1 MSTHSKKSGEKKDEV
16 GKQQQRRDPYE
27 VLGIS
32 RNSTDQEIKSAY
44 RKMALK
50 YHPDKNANDPKAADT
65 FKEVTFSYNILS
77 DPDKRRQYDS
87 AGFEVSYLH
96 AQIVCAKYSFDDI
109 RVLDLYRGFV
119 RAVESESQELEVDLS
134 SLGAVNTMFA
144 ALFSKL
150 GVPIKTTVSATIL
163 EEALNG
169 EVTVRP
175 LELGQLFN
183 KKVEK
188 QCAHFYSVTITE
200 WEAQAGPASLYF
212 DFFTVYAVIIPLT
225 GFMQLLYFE
234 QEENGGLSLVLQE
247 DSAKTGK
254 VTSAGMYFLGF
265 PVYRLEQTASSV
277 GSAKDPDAT
286 FFRKL
291 DGFQPCELTELK
303 AGTHVF
309 AVYGD
314 NFFKSASYTIEVV
327 CAAPFSEEK
336 GQLRDVETQILSKRV
351 ELSKFEKEYREVLAQ
366 FTEMTSRYAQE
377 MQSIDELLKQR
388 NAIHASYTNGPALKR
403 SSSSRKMRH
412 SFKDSFKSAK
422 EEERE
427 EDEEEE
433 KEEEEDEEDT
443 PSREKKPSMTK
454 DRIKKKKWYNI
465 NIKLDKR
472 KPC

>member
-87 AGFEVSYLH
+87 AGFE
-96 AQIVCAKYSFDDI
+96 
-109 RVLDLYRGFV
+109 
-119 RAVESESQELEVDLS
+119 AVESENQELEVDLS

-175 LELGQLFN
+175 LDLGQPFN

-200 WEAQAGPASLYF
+200 WEAQAGLVCRVQSPDKSKF
-212 DFFTVYAVIIPLT
+212 K
-225 GFMQLLYFE
+225 LLYFE

-412 SFKDSFKSAK
+412 SFKDSFKSSK

-443 PSREKKPSMTK
+443 PSREKKPSTTK

>member
-87 AGFEVSYLH
+87 AGFE
-96 AQIVCAKYSFDDI
+96 
-109 RVLDLYRGFV
+109 
-119 RAVESESQELEVDLS
+119 AVESESQELEVDLS

-200 WEAQAGPASLYF
+200 WEAQAGLVCRVQSPDKSKF
-212 DFFTVYAVIIPLT
+212 K
-225 GFMQLLYFE
+225 LLYFE

>member
-1 MSTHSKKSGEKKDEV
+1 MPGNRSKSEKHD
-16 GKQQQRRDPYE
+16 GAMQLRRDPYE
-27 VLGIS
+27 VLGVS
-32 RNSTDQEIKSAY
+32 RNSTDQEIKTAY

-50 YHPDKNANDPKAADT
+50 YHPDKNANDPKAADM

-87 AGFEVSYLH
+87 AGFE
-96 AQIVCAKYSFDDI
+96 
-109 RVLDLYRGFV
+109 
-119 RAVESESQELEVDLS
+119 AVEADSQELELDLS

-169 EVTVRP
+169 AVTIRP
-175 LELGQLFN
+175 LPLGHFIS
-183 KKVEK
+183 KRVEK

-200 WEAQAGPASLYF
+200 EEARAGFVCRVQSSDKSKFKLLYF
-212 DFFTVYAVIIPLT
+212 D
-225 GFMQLLYFE
+225 
-234 QEENGGLSLVLQE
+234 QEDNGGLSLALQE

-265 PVYRLEQTASSV
+265 PVYRLDQTLNSIAA
-277 GSAKDPDAT
+277 AKDPDAS

-314 NFFKSASYTIEVV
+314 NFFKSASYTIEAL

-336 GQLRDVETQILSKRV
+336 ENLRNIESQILSKRA
-351 ELSKFEKEYREVLAQ
+351 EMSKFETEYREVLAQ
-366 FTEMTSRYAQE
+366 FTEMTSRYAHE
-377 MQSIDELLKQR
+377 MQAIDELLKQR
-388 NAIHASYTNGPALKR
+388 NEIHASYSVAPLKR
-403 SSSSRKMRH
+403 SSSKSRGK
-412 SFKDSFKSAK
+412 SSAK
-422 EEERE
+422 EAK
-427 EDEEEE
+427 ED
-433 KEEEEDEEDT
+433 DQV
-443 PSREKKPSMTK
+443 REKRNIR
-454 DRIKKKKWYNI
+454 DRPRKKKWYNI
-465 NIKLDKR
+465 HLRVDKR
-472 KPC
+472 KAC